1 MRDVDILAEWIE
13 RMLALESEADPQ
25 IGDAFSGLLTGLAE
39 ASAPDEALD
48 AVGLFQDELAYLRN
62 DKPSPVQT
70 KIDEFLLELD
80 HRVDLMKDVK

>member
-1 MRDVDILAEWIE
+1 MRDVDVLAEWIE
-13 RMLALESEADPQ
+13 KMLALESESDPQ

-48 AVGLFQDELAYLRN
+48 AFGLFQDELAYLRK
-62 DKPSPVQT
+62 DKDAPVQT

-80 HRVDLMKDVK
+80 RRVDLIKDVK

>member
-1 MRDVDILAEWIE
+1 MRDVDVLAEWIE

-48 AVGLFQDELAYLRN
+48 AFGLFQDELAYLRN
-62 DKPSPVQT
+62 DKAAPVQT

-80 HRVDLMKDVK
+80 RRVDLIKDVK

>member
-1 MRDVDILAEWIE
+1 MRDVDVLAEWIE

-39 ASAPDEALD
+39 ASAHDEALD
-48 AVGLFQDELAYLRN
+48 AFGLFSDELAYLRN
-62 DKPSPVQT
+62 EKTAPVQT

-80 HRVDLMKDVK
+80 RRVDLIKDVK